1 MWFRGG
7 LNEESQWRGGWYGA
21 PSVLGGVRIE
31 HSDYVPC
38 RCPEWRV
45 LFEEPKDIK
54 APPLIPEGAEW
65 KLFPTDPS

>member
-65 KLFPTDPS
+65 KLFPTEPS